1 MREATIHCSVR
12 DMDVRALLTDE
23 PLHDGQ
29 ASLHDAELICLD
41 LGEGC
46 EGRCPLGA
54 EAPTVMDALQAKA
67 GLVPER
73 HATVRGLCDGC
84 DRRTELRV
92 VGRGYLTCTEC
103 GATGPL
109 HAMVH

>member
-1 MREATIHCSVR
+1 MREATIHCAVR
-12 DMDVRALLTDE
+12 HTDVRALLTEE

-41 LGEGC
+41 VTDAC

-54 EAPTVMDALQAKA
+54 EAPTVMDVLQAKA

-73 HATVRGLCDGC
+73 HAVIRGLCDGC
-84 DRRTELRV
+84 DRPTELRV
-92 VGRGYLTCTEC
+92 LSHGHVTCTEC

-109 HAMVH
+109 ETMVH